1 MSGAGSAADGAGHAA
16 DDGACPSSPGH
27 GERQERRAACLPP
40 KKSSWGAAAG
50 ASEASQD
57 VKGVDSTSAEPTAG
71 AHDAGA
77 VDVGKNMLDEIS
89 ELKRKQKEARDAK
102 LTVGK
107 ELRNAERRRKRLKL
121 RAKQLSDEDLLA
133 VMSLRTHEK
142 AQAQRKGNS
151 EEEASVHPDASSTSQ
166 ASSAGTYSSTT
177 KARRG

>member
-1 MSGAGSAADGAGHAA
+1 
-16 DDGACPSSPGH
+16 
-27 GERQERRAACLPP
+27 
-40 KKSSWGAAAG
+40 
-50 ASEASQD
+50 
-57 VKGVDSTSAEPTAG
+57 
-71 AHDAGA
+71 
-77 VDVGKNMLDEIS
+77 MLEEIS
-89 ELKRKQKEARDAK
+89 ELKRKQKEAREAK

-166 ASSAGTYSSTT
+166 ASSAGTYSSST